1 MTHSSTRSSIPA
13 AIQLPPHFP
22 RFPLMHKDDNHFR
35 PHISFPLDI
44 NNLELSPAEHHP
56 VDMGLNNFYR
66 LIAHGRNFDNSKMS
80 WSKFSKSDLRNC
92 SFKHSTTL
100 KLFVYQSDMRCTD
113 FSYTNLTEMFIKW
126 SYFDGSS
133 FTDSFLKSSSFV
145 DSSLVN
151 AVMSGSDFGFAK
163 ISNCDLTGADLSYT
177 KLFGGRYTN
186 SSFEQADFSH
196 ADAEAAIFKKSRLKH
211 ANFSYANLKNADF
224 TGADL
229 SNANL
234 SHANL
239 TGARFHGAK
248 LTGVNVD
255 GAKLDNMIPDSVYL
269 QIIAAS

>member
-1 MTHSSTRSSIPA
+1 MIYSSIRSSIPA

-22 RFPLMHKDDNHFR
+22 RFPLMHKDGNHFR

-44 NNLELSPAEHHP
+44 KNLELSPAEHHP

-66 LIAHGRNFDNSKMS
+66 LIAHGRNFDNSRMS

-100 KLFVYQSDMRCTD
+100 KLFVYQCDMRSTD
-113 FSYTNLTEMFIKW
+113 FSYANLTGMFIKW

-133 FTDSFLKSSSFV
+133 FMDSFLKLSSFG

-151 AVMSGSDFGFAK
+151 VVMSGSDLAFSK

-177 KLFGGRYTN
+177 EMYGGKYNNTC
-186 SSFEQADFSH
+186 FEQANFSH
-196 ADAEAAIFKKSRLKH
+196 ANAEAAIFKKSRLKD
-211 ANFSYANLKNADF
+211 ANFNYANLKNADF

-255 GAKLDNMIPDSVYL
+255 GAKLDNIMPDSVYL
-269 QIIAAS
+269 QIIAAE